1 MKVKIE
7 VELPEA
13 VMIRECVKV
22 VAEKSPLG
30 LLAQPLFNMINE
42 QIKSA
47 QETENGDDPT
57 SKED

>member
-7 VELPEA
+7 VALPEA
-13 VMIRECVKV
+13 VMIRECIKM

-30 LLAQPLFNMINE
+30 LLAKPLYTMITE

-47 QETENGDDPT
+47 QAAEKEQDDG
-57 SKED
+57 KDK